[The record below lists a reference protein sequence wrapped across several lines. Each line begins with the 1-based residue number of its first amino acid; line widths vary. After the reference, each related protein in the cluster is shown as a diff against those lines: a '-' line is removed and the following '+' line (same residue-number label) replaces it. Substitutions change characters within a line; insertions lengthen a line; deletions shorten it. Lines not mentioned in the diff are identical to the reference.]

1 MRDLSATK
9 LEAYQKKDSLDPI
22 VKITLTQGATTV
34 TLREDVILSLSH
46 EEEPYRASCKLVCDN
61 SDGYFTD
68 LDLKGYKAVL
78 SWGLITEDGEEFSDA
93 APLWVIA
100 EQLDSSEGKLTCTLT
115 MVGIP
120 NMLAEDRASESY
132 VPDEDDSKTV
142 KDIINDILDTS
153 MTAFGDCVAYTVEW
167 DSEDSLVDSYQP
179 KDSFRIYKNGSRLA
193 AIRRLLDYTKC
204 VIRYGGDEKIHILEP
219 TTSGEV
225 FDYEYSLADT
235 YHSFFAKA
243 YRKTLVIPNKVVVES
258 RTDDDPQYS
267 GNKTDPTSYAL
278 LPKTEYRQMRLQSND
293 EAEDIAE
300 AILSKYQL
308 NAEMGAAN
316 VPMNVGAEV
325 FDYVKVTDEREDDS
339 RTGNIGSLTRTY
351 SPGKYQLSFSFGDW
365 LTVRKLLNDIEIN
378 SDTGAYFERLSVDTL
393 YANHIRLDD
402 IDDGDTYQ
410 RILSTQLT
418 AEGIVI
424 LAQISGDLDDIDDG
438 GTYQRVQSAALTAG
452 GLVLLDQVTTGTY
465 GLVAA
470 TDISAGHILL
480 STTEKDGEWYNESGV
495 EIDADHGI
503 NIYGVNNALTTRATK
518 SGTIQCYVGSDG
530 AIYAGAGDVKID
542 GDGIKFEGSANLLR
556 FKSGTKEGYIYE
568 SASGLTFYTSGGDIW
583 ISPNIGSIYA
593 VADLLPYTGDEYL
606 GTSTKYWLYAYVNH
620 LRFKD
625 WSTFQ
630 KHDDIGLLR
639 QIKAKAD
646 SDLIDIATV
655 PDEIKEGEFMDLGNM
670 MGLLAGAI
678 RQLADKVD
686 NLEEKV

>member
-278 LPKTEYRQMRLQSND
+278 LPKTEYRQMRLQSNA
-293 EAEDIAE
+293 EAGNIAE

-325 FDYVKVTDEREDDS
+325 FDYVKVTDAREDDS

-351 SPGKYQLSFSFGDW
+351 SPGKYSLSFSFGDW
-365 LTVRKLLNDIEIN
+365 LTVRKLLNDIETN
-378 SDTGAYFERLSVDTL
+378 SDAGAYFERLSVGTL
-393 YANHIRLDD
+393 YAEKILLDD
-402 IDDGDTYQ
+402 IVDTDTY
-410 RILSTQLT
+410 RRVKSVAIDSDGMVILDQVIEGTYGLTKKASLT
-418 AEGIVI
+418 AEGLVI
-424 LAQISGDLDDIDDG
+424 LEEASGTVDDIADG
-438 GTYQRVQSAALTAG
+438 VTYQRTKAAALTAE
-452 GLVLLDQVTTGTY
+452 GLILVDELVTGTY
-465 GLVAA
+465 GLVR
-470 TDISAGHILL
+470 TTCINQGYIELNSSTRIKTGAG
-480 STTEKDGEWYNESGV
+480 SEWYNESGV

-503 NIYGVNNALTTRATK
+503 NIYGTNNALTTRATK
-518 SGTIQCYVGSDG
+518 TGAIQCYVGSDG
-530 AIYAGAGDVKID
+530 AIYAGGGAVKLD
-542 GDGIKFEGSANLLR
+542 SDGILIDNGVGGSGILS
-556 FKSGTKEGYIYE
+556 FKTGAYSGTISLRTGGNLWLYPTTGYIV
-568 SASGLTFYTSGGDIW
+568 SKTIRPDGSG
-583 ISPNIGSIYA
+583 
-593 VADLLPYTGDEYL
+593 V
-606 GTSTKYWLYAYVNH
+606 H
-620 LRFKD
+620 
-625 WSTFQ
+625 
-630 KHDDIGLLR
+630 
-639 QIKAKAD
+639 
-646 SDLIDIATV
+646 
-655 PDEIKEGEFMDLGNM
+655 DLGSSSYKWDDVWVVTLHQGDSVFANGWRLTETLDNKGM
-670 MGLLAGAI
+670 MLV
-678 RQLADKVD
+678 RPD
-686 NLEEKV
+686 NSIAKEWR